1 LIVIN
6 GLIWPVATDGKN
18 IQIGCQ
24 QHAVEDWQAFDD
36 KAISMMDRMALDFW
50 KQFKATVLAMAEY
63 RRSLG

>member
-1 LIVIN
+1 LIAIN
-6 GLIWPVATDGKN
+6 GLIWSVATDGKN

-36 KAISMMDRMALDFW
+36 ARIGMMDSRALEFW

-63 RRSLG
+63 RHSL